1 MSTAY
6 PYLMEQ
12 EKMTCQDVAHKYTFF
27 QDNLEVGGDEEGG
40 GGWKLWLWWRCS
52 WVTIF
57 YAYLIVYFKVNI

>member
-40 GGWKLWLWWRCS
+40 GG
-52 WVTIF
+52 
-57 YAYLIVYFKVNI
+57 